1 MNDARRLCADLLRA
15 DSGDEVVG
23 ILKDNRYWDDAGL
36 WRYYGDVENN
46 WGQSG
51 NQQSLAEAALAEK
64 IVNSVDAR
72 LIGECR
78 ALGIDPSGPDAP
90 RSIRSAVARFFEDG
104 SGENGAMRG
113 QFENWSAKKIREI
126 AEGITLTATGARP
139 DQLNITISDCGEGQ
153 TPDRLPDTIL
163 SLNRSNKQNIAFVQG
178 QFNQGGT
185 GALRFCG
192 KENLQLVISRRNPA
206 LLDEGASARDREW
219 CFTIVRRE
227 YPTGEPGSRRNSAYT
242 YLAPIG
248 AEREPRR
255 GSVLSFAADGFPF
268 HPDENGPY
276 GREAGHGTAIK
287 LYEYNFIGSRSNII
301 RGRSLKS
308 RLDLLLPKIAL
319 PLRVY
324 EYRKN
329 SSGNYLD
336 ANRGATLTGL
346 LRRIG
351 DGMNVEKG
359 FPVRIPFQPSGQKL
373 TAEVFAFAPEDSQ
386 NLGAGSGGAPSSS
399 RRSGSARGHL
409 GREGIVFILNGQT
422 QGHLSRDFFRRDA
435 VKMKPIADDLLVFVD
450 CDKMSGIA
458 REDLFMTSRDRLT
471 DNRFKRDLELSLENA
486 LRDCR
491 ELRDLR
497 NRRQQERVRRRIEDE
512 KELNDILQSLI
523 RKSPNLTALFHLGRR
538 ITAPFDAR
546 TPGEDEDDEFKGEY
560 YPTYFRNRN
569 RKYGETL
576 NRECPV
582 NRPMQLVFETNAA
595 NDYFTRHAHRG
606 EFELKCADDDG
617 EERVISMY
625 GPVLD
630 NGVAAVVV
638 ELPDDADVGDRF
650 EFVAMTTNEAHEP
663 FVNRIAVSVAPAS
676 EKGGND
682 AGKREDPGDRK
693 VSSRKRD
700 SEMDTPKIR
709 RVYRE
714 DWDAE
719 GFDEFAAM
727 KIKSIGYVDNEKT
740 ELYEFMINMNNAP
753 LENEAKSKRL
763 SNADTHLLRE
773 NFLYANVLVGLSLL
787 LDEKQGR
794 SGEKPGRDAA
804 QAETVEERVERVC
817 RALAPFVP
825 TLIALGSLGAETNG
839 GGDLEGRS

>member
-1 MNDARRLCADLLRA
+1 MNDERRLCADLLHA
-15 DSGDEVVG
+15 NGGNEVIG
-23 ILKDNRYWDDAGL
+23 ILEGYGYWDVPNL

-72 LIGECR
+72 LINECR
-78 ALGIDPSGPDAP
+78 MLGIDPSDPDAP
-90 RSIRSAVARFFEDG
+90 RSIRAAVARFFEDG
-104 SGENGAMRG
+104 TEENGAMRG
-113 QFENWSAKKIREI
+113 RVENWSAKKIREI
-126 AEGITLTATGARP
+126 AEGITLTATGVRP

-153 TPDRLPDTIL
+153 TPDNLPNTIL
-163 SLNRSNKQNIAFVQG
+163 SLSRSNKQNIAFVQG

-192 KENLQLVISRRNPA
+192 QENLQLVISRRNPA
-206 LLDEGASARDREW
+206 LLDETASPRDREW

-255 GSVLSFAADGFPF
+255 GRVLSFAADRFTI

-276 GREAGHGTAIK
+276 GREARYGTAIK
-287 LYEYNFIGSRSNII
+287 MYEYNFIGNRSNII
-301 RGRSLKS
+301 RGKSLKS

-319 PLRVY
+319 PIRLY
-324 EYRKN
+324 EYRTN
-329 SSGNYLD
+329 SAGNYLD
-336 ANRGATLTGL
+336 ATRGTTLSGL

-351 DGMNVEKG
+351 SDDNVEQG

-373 TAEVFAFAPEDSQ
+373 TAEVFAFLPEDSRKD
-386 NLGAGSGGAPSSS
+386 GADGNGSDSPRKPGGA
-399 RRSGSARGHL
+399 RGYR

-422 QGHLSRDFFRRDA
+422 QGHLSKDFFRRDA
-435 VKMKPIADDLLVFVD
+435 VKMKPLADDLLVFVD
-450 CDKMSGIA
+450 CDNMDGVA

-471 DNRFKRDLELSLENA
+471 DNRFKQELEVSLENA

-497 NRRQQERVRRRIEDE
+497 NRRQQERVQRRIEDE

-523 RKSPNLTALFHLGRR
+523 RNSPNLTALFHLGRR

-546 TPGEDEDDEFKGEY
+546 TTGEDENDNFKGEY
-560 YPTYFRNRN
+560 YPSYFRNKN

-582 NRPMQLVFETNAA
+582 NRPMQLVFETNAV
-595 NDYFTRHAHRG
+595 NDYFTRQTHRG
-606 EFELKCADDDG
+606 EFDLKCTGDDG
-617 EERVISMY
+617 KERVISMY

-630 NGVAAVVV
+630 NGVATVGVD
-638 ELPDDADVGDRF
+638 LPGDASEGDRF
-650 EFVAMTTNEAHEP
+650 EFVALTTNEAHEP
-663 FVNRIAVSVAPAS
+663 FENRIAVAVTFAAGKS
-676 EKGGND
+676 END
-682 AGKREDPGDRK
+682 AGKRKDPGDRK

-719 GFDEFAAM
+719 GFDELAAM
-727 KIKSIGYVDNEKT
+727 KIKSIGYADSEKS

-763 SNADTHLLRE
+763 SNTDTHLLRE

-787 LDEKQGR
+787 LDDKQGR
-794 SGEKPGRDAA
+794 NGEKADRDAA

-825 TLIALGSLGAETNG
+825 TLIALGSLGADTDG